1 MLCYGQGRIHVPS
14 PLSAADVLAWL
25 NCYGRQVI
33 IQDLPK
39 SRKRAKNRVIL
50 QFAQPGTT
58 ELGAVGASDLP
69 SAILRARARANGGQQ
84 FD

>member
-1 MLCYGQGRIHVPS
+1 MLSQGRTNVPS
-14 PLSAADVLAWL
+14 NLSAADVLAWL
-25 NCYGRQVI
+25 NCYARQII

-58 ELGAVGASDLP
+58 ELGAVGATDLP